1 MADQAPAPEARPS
14 IESRLDEALSK
25 AFKEEGLVKEVITTS
40 AFPSVE
46 KEEKQAQAEKKEAP
60 APTPEAKPSVEETRL
75 AKLARENAALRKA
88 KQEQAQQPLA
98 ELNPGQA
105 AALQKALASKD
116 PASAL
121 AALGFTHS
129 EYEEAVIQRK
139 PSAPAPVEDPD
150 YKGLPPKV
158 VAELKE
164 TREKL
169 AIVEKERAQYMRNTF
184 LGQVKSQVE
193 KIADKYPLVAKL
205 DQVENIE
212 AIMKNYWE
220 ATGKYLGDTFEESV
234 EIAAEQIQADLQK
247 EAERWRKVLTI
258 EQQASNVPS
267 TKAPES
273 PPTGSEKARTQQKPA
288 TVTSTPPP
296 RVDPS
301 KAREERIAALLKDPN
316 FLT

>member
-1 MADQAPAPEARPS
+1 MADPTPTPAPVAPPS
-14 IESRLDEALSK
+14 IETRLEEALSA
-25 AFKEEGLVKEVITTS
+25 AFKEQGLVKETPAAPVVG
-40 AFPSVE
+40 A
-46 KEEKQAQAEKKEAP
+46 KEEAKKEAP
-60 APTPEAKPSVEETRL
+60 APTPEAVKPPVEETRL
-75 AKLARENAALRKA
+75 AKLARESAALRKA

-129 EYEEAVIQRK
+129 EYEEAVIQRR
-139 PSAPAPVEDPD
+139 PSAPVQEEDPD

-158 VAELKE
+158 IAELKE

-193 KIADKYPLVAKL
+193 KIAEKYPLVAKL
-205 DQVENIE
+205 DQVESIE
-212 AIMKNYWE
+212 AIMKNYWN

-234 EIAAEQIQADLQK
+234 EIAAEQIQADLEK
-247 EAERWRKVLTI
+247 EAAKWRKVLTI
-258 EQQASNVPS
+258 EQQASNVPG

-273 PPTGSEKARTQQKPA
+273 PSAGSVKPREQQKAAPA
-288 TVTSTPPP
+288 ANEEPV
-296 RVDPS
+296 RFDPS
-301 KAREERIAALLKDPN
+301 KAREERLAALLKDPN